1 VAAPVHGGSL
11 VMEQWRE
18 ERVGSPSR
26 ASPGHGRRCGNRAMA
41 AKKWRW
47 WRSVRMVLGHG
58 KKRMTPGGFAVED
71 GGALPFYRG
80 RGGLGQRSVDK
91 VKEWPV
97 LMGMKW
103 LPLNWRGM

>member
-1 VAAPVHGGSL
+1 
-11 VMEQWRE
+11 
-18 ERVGSPSR
+18 
-26 ASPGHGRRCGNRAMA
+26 
-41 AKKWRW
+41 
-47 WRSVRMVLGHG
+47 MVLWHG

-103 LPLNWRGM
+103 LPLNWRGMQCGARGSAPMASEAGAVLEGGGGGSLLRCGRRKKGRLGQKAE